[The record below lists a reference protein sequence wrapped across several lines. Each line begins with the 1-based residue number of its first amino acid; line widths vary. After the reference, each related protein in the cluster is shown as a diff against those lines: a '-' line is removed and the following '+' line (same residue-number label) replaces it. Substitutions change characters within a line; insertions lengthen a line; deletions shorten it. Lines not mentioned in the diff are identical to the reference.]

1 MHGDFESFSSCAT
14 SHVISCMAVMFI
26 TYLQHL
32 FHSASCTVVMSVWYS
47 YKHLFFVCVDL
58 AMLKIMISVVNVR
71 SNRSVWI

>member
-14 SHVISCMAVMFI
+14 SHVISCMAVMFMAH
-26 TYLQHL
+26 LQHL

-47 YKHLFFVCVDL
+47 YKQLFSFFEDL
-58 AMLKIMISVVNVR
+58 AMLKIMISLVNVR